1 MDFCQEVDEGSLQW
15 VVEAEVSIY
24 IITLLQ
30 VISGKSI
37 IYLFILGRGGNRG
50 GSQYKPSDR
59 NVTNEEEKPP
69 DLEKVPPDP
78 DEKTVEELASTQP
91 NPQTNSSVAVAD
103 DATVELVKAISGGNA
118 ASEVSQN
125 GEKLDDAASNGEPPK
140 NVNSGQVC
148 WRTSPKMNSRHNK
161 HEYKN

>member
-1 MDFCQEVDEGSLQW
+1 M
-15 VVEAEVSIY
+15 
-24 IITLLQ
+24 
-30 VISGKSI
+30 

-148 WRTSPKMNSRHNK
+148 WRTSPKMNSRHT
-161 HEYKN
+161 